1 MRASMTVSKR
11 LALGFGVLVVLMM
24 ASAAFAWTALR
35 SSDAALKTMYED
47 RVIALVLLDDV
58 DSLPVRN
65 RVILMDAA
73 MREDADVTAKHL
85 DEFEKNRIEA
95 AKAWKDYM
103 ATYLT
108 PEEADLAKKAVAAAQ
123 PYDDEALAPMAA
135 ALRSGDYQEARRLAA
150 TKVSKLAPAMVEAT
164 HDLIKLQLRVA
175 KQIYSESTV
184 ANERSLLAI
193 VALGLFAN
201 GAAVI
206 ATFLITRKIVGQL
219 GAEPHELAEV
229 AGRVAG
235 GDLTSSNRGR
245 GGLTEGSV
253 MAAMETMRQ
262 TLNDLVLRVRHGV
275 DSVSTASG
283 QIAQGNRDLSS
294 RTEQQA
300 ASLQETAAS
309 MEQLSSTIQ
318 STAGN
323 AQNAQRMAQSA
334 SETAKTT
341 GESMGT
347 VVNTFSGIQ
356 EASRR
361 ISDIIGVIDSIAFQT
376 NILALNAAV
385 EAARAG
391 EQGRGFAVVA
401 SEVRLLAQRSAEAA
415 RQIKQLITESGAR
428 IDDGSVLIGAVEQ
441 RINAVVNEVQGV
453 SALIAQIA
461 IEANE
466 QTSGVNQIDI
476 ALQQLDTTTQ
486 QNAALVEEAA
496 AAADSL
502 AQQASA
508 LSEAVSTFRT
518 EGRSTAAFA

>member
-1 MRASMTVSKR
+1 MSKR

-58 DSLPVRN
+58 HSLPVRN

-123 PYDDEALAPMAA
+123 PYDDEALAPRAA

-253 MAAMETMRQ
+253 MAAMETMR
-262 TLNDLVLRVRHGV
+262 
-275 DSVSTASG
+275 
-283 QIAQGNRDLSS
+283 
-294 RTEQQA
+294 
-300 ASLQETAAS
+300 
-309 MEQLSSTIQ
+309 
-318 STAGN
+318 
-323 AQNAQRMAQSA
+323 
-334 SETAKTT
+334 
-341 GESMGT
+341 
-347 VVNTFSGIQ
+347 
-356 EASRR
+356 
-361 ISDIIGVIDSIAFQT
+361 
-376 NILALNAAV
+376 
-385 EAARAG
+385 
-391 EQGRGFAVVA
+391 
-401 SEVRLLAQRSAEAA
+401 
-415 RQIKQLITESGAR
+415 
-428 IDDGSVLIGAVEQ
+428 
-441 RINAVVNEVQGV
+441 
-453 SALIAQIA
+453 
-461 IEANE
+461 
-466 QTSGVNQIDI
+466 
-476 ALQQLDTTTQ
+476 
-486 QNAALVEEAA
+486 
-496 AAADSL
+496 
-502 AQQASA
+502 
-508 LSEAVSTFRT
+508 
-518 EGRSTAAFA
+518 